1 MKTKISIY
9 SIMFFLGIYLLSVK
23 AETKKV
29 NNKTFTYYLCEAEY
43 GICKN
48 TCKVKLIKGDK
59 ISIGSYIKVY
69 FQDIIITEGYI
80 LKHVSGSI
88 FILKNKNEAY
98 DPEICGG
105 CCGGAYE
112 IDISNKSVWG
122 C

>member
-1 MKTKISIY
+1 MI
-9 SIMFFLGIYLLSVK
+9 FFGIYLLSVTAQTNK
-23 AETKKV
+23 LY
-29 NNKTFTYYLCEAEY
+29 NKTFTYSLCEAEY

-69 FQDIIITEGYI
+69 FGDEIITEGYI

-88 FILKNKNEAY
+88 FILKNKKEAY
-98 DPEICGG
+98 DPEVCGG

-112 IDISNKSVWG
+112 IDISKKQVWG